1 MGFAVTGRWILRWSP
16 VCIFNEAKIMHAG
29 LLFCFVFFF
38 CRAPVL
44 ILKEKKKWQKDTK
57 TNKIEREKERGRQ
70 CSPGATSYYLLNVM
84 QHSKHWTRIPL
95 GKPWCYSMYRNMLS
109 SCINLPVNLKKCLS
123 SKNWPRNVKRLS
135 HNVLRW
141 EEIMQGTNLL
151 AEVINYKL
159 FYWDS
164 QRTG

>member
-16 VCIFNEAKIMHAG
+16 VCIFNESKIMHAG
-29 LLFCFVFFF
+29 LLVCFVFHFLLCLCAYF
-38 CRAPVL
+38 KR
-44 ILKEKKKWQKDTK
+44 EKKWQKDTK
-57 TNKIEREKERGRQ
+57 TNKKREREKERERQ

-84 QHSKHWTRIPL
+84 QHSKHWTHIPL
-95 GKPWCYSMYRNMLS
+95 GKAWCYYAMYRNMLS
-109 SCINLPVNLKKCLS
+109 SCINLPVNHKKCLS

-151 AEVINYKL
+151 INYKL
-159 FYWDS
+159 FYSDS
-164 QRTG
+164 QSTG